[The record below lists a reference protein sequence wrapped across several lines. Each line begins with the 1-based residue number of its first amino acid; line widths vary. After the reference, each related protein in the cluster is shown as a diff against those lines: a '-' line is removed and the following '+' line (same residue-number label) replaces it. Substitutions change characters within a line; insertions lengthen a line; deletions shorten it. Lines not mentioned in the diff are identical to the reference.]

1 MTSFSEL
8 GLIAPLMRAVEAE
21 GYTTPTPIQARAIP
35 FLLQGRDLLGVAQ
48 TGTGKT
54 AAFTLPLL
62 QHFATTEARPAARY
76 PLALI
81 LTPTR
86 ELAIQ
91 IDESIETYGKNL
103 RVRHAVIFGGVGQ
116 RPQVQAL
123 ARGVHILTAT
133 PGRLLDLMEQGHIDL
148 AKVEVFILDEA
159 DRMLDMGF
167 VRDVRKVVRTLP
179 TDRQTLLFSATMPDA
194 ITELSGSI
202 LRNPERV
209 EVTPAAT
216 PVERIDQ
223 KVLFVEKGNKRHVLS
238 EIFTDNAVSRA
249 IVFTRTKHSANRV
262 AEWLEKRGVTTGA
275 LHGNKSQGARQRA
288 LAAFSDGSVRAL
300 VATDIAARGLDVSEV
315 THVIN
320 YDLPNEPESYVHRI
334 GRTGR
339 AGCEGIAI
347 SLCDAE
353 QIDFLKDIERTIRR
367 KVEVDSDHEW
377 HDATIAAMTRTP
389 AEFAVGRSSRGRG
402 DGGGGGGRE
411 GGGGRGRRGDSGS
424 ARSSGGNARSG
435 GVSARSGSGSARS
448 AAPSSPRVASPS
460 MPRPVSPVSADA
472 GAGRPRGP
480 SPAGRIGDGSHAPRR
495 RSRGAAR
502 ARGQA

>member
-1 MTSFSEL
+1 MTAFSEL
-8 GLIAPLMRAVEAE
+8 GLIAPLLRAVEGQ
-21 GYTTPTPIQARAIP
+21 GYETPTPIQTRAIP

-62 QHFATTEARPAARY
+62 QHFAQTDARPVPRY

-91 IDESIETYGKNL
+91 IDESIETYGKHL
-103 RVRHAVIFGGVGQ
+103 RIRHTVIFGGVGQ
-116 RPQVQAL
+116 RPQVQAI
-123 ARGVHILTAT
+123 AKGVHVLTAT
-133 PGRLLDLMEQGHIDL
+133 PGRLLDLMEQGHIDC
-148 AKVEVFILDEA
+148 AKVQVFILDEA

-179 TDRQTLLFSATMPDA
+179 ADRQTLLFSATMPDA
-194 ITELSGSI
+194 ITELSSSI

-216 PVERIDQ
+216 PVEIIDQ

-238 EIFTDNAVSRA
+238 EIFADNAVSRA
-249 IVFTRTKHSANRV
+249 IVFTRTKHGANRV
-262 AEWLEKRGVTTGA
+262 AEWLERRGVTTGA

-339 AGCEGIAI
+339 AGCDGIAI

-353 QIDFLKDIERTIRR
+353 QVDFLHDIERTIRR
-367 KVEVDSDHEW
+367 KVAVDIDHEW
-377 HDATIAAMTRTP
+377 HDAEIAAMTRTP
-389 AEFAVGRSSRGRG
+389 AEYAVGRSSRGGRG
-402 DGGGGGGRE
+402 GGGGGGRGGRSE
-411 GGGGRGRRGDSGS
+411 QGGGGGGGGRGRRSSSDNPRGSGS
-424 ARSSGGNARSG
+424 GNARSAGPGANASDASSG
-435 GVSARSGSGSARS
+435 GGRSRGPAPRPGTSDGGQ
-448 AAPSSPRVASPS
+448 APSR
-460 MPRPVSPVSADA
+460 RRG
-472 GAGRPRGP
+472 GAGR
-480 SPAGRIGDGSHAPRR
+480 A
-495 RSRGAAR
+495 RSRG
-502 ARGQA
+502 